1 MEHQTEYIEQNQEEY
16 HDEQVEYHDNQQQ
29 QQQQQHNEQQHHSS
43 STTTTTNNHNSQQNQ
58 IRKEKE
64 TNQETHQVVRQIPSH
79 EQRMQGHCCYHCD
92 NIFQATDYTK

>member
-16 HDEQVEYHDNQQQ
+16 HEEQVEYHENQQQ
-29 QQQQQHNEQQHHSS
+29 HQHQQHNEQQHHST
-43 STTTTTNNHNSQQNQ
+43 TTTTTNNHNSQQNQ

-64 TNQETHQVVRQIPSH
+64 TNETHQVRQIPSH

-92 NIFQATDYTK
+92 NIFQATITLNTI